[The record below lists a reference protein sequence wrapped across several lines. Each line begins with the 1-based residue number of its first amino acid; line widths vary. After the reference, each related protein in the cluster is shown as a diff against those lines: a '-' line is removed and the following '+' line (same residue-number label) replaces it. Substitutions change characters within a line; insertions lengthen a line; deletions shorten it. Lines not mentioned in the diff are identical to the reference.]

1 MILFCGKRTLLTTAF
16 AGTTYYVAQT
26 GQRVPRRCAACPTT
40 PHEGTGLFQTHV
52 VTFLPENLSPHGE
65 KACVNRSMQTY
76 RTGHDVTTA
85 YAAETPARA
94 FRPVSKYGTEKS
106 DGCAHLGLMT

>member
-1 MILFCGKRTLLTTAF
+1 MLTTAF

-65 KACVNRSMQTY
+65 KACMNRSMQTY
-76 RTGHDVTTA
+76 RTVHDVTTA
-85 YAAETPARA
+85 YVAETAAGVLR
-94 FRPVSKYGTEKS
+94 YGNQDYTEKS
-106 DGCAHLGLMT
+106 TGCERFDVTT